1 MYKDITVK
9 YSSEFARY
17 TDAVLVTGDV
27 NAYRIVFET
36 PWELDGC
43 NFKVTA
49 KRADGKVVT
58 DLGITEGTKAIC
70 VLANSMYSVVGDLI
84 FHLTLVDNAGTVLTA
99 CEVVAYVVEGNGDSV
114 PAENL
119 TPILDNVLKSVAE
132 IKEREAELESA
143 LKIHQTAAELD
154 HPDGSVTNA
163 KIADKAINEAK
174 LADGSVTNA
183 KIADGS
189 VTSDKI
195 EPGSVNWR
203 HIDNNS
209 ILTDKIYD
217 KAVATDKIADG
228 AVTSDKLAN
237 KSVNGDKLAA
247 EVTAKSTDTAFKSIK
262 AVTQEDRE
270 HDITVTG
277 KGIIFNDEVEN
288 EPVAE
293 ISLEKGIYIPQN
305 SNGFTDDMQKITL
318 NGSAPG
324 KVTDGSVLTKD
335 KLEIAKNVT
344 KTVNVT
350 AEKMS
355 YVDSTEQANVHF
367 SNLSPNE
374 VSVSAEKFNPD
385 TNASASTRTIVS
397 DENISITE
405 TTSDGDDKA
414 AKLSCETFTLTD
426 ETATPSKA
434 TQDKLNITVKEVSL
448 EHKEYNGAGDLTS
461 NVIHKLTGKANK
473 TDLTAKNIISVY
485 SSKITPHKLVNKPG
499 IPNMTGNG
507 FAVDIARVTDIGG
520 TYVPT
525 YTIDYVWEQQH
536 RNTTSTTYFVNYD
549 TGSSSATGLFPGE
562 ALKYPSDA
570 MTKAKSGD
578 MIVIMGGYYP
588 RNQLGFDQNKS
599 VHIQGGIF
607 CNADNNRS
615 LTWTL
620 VKGSTYKTTRS
631 QAYAVWQAIKDGS
644 EFSELLPT
652 PTLARCKST
661 NGSYFIDGD
670 TVYVNTPDGYSGAPG
685 YDILVS
691 LNAVGATIN
700 TNVWCENTVFVFG
713 GQAACLNRSST
724 DPALFSDCTFKYAKQ
739 NGFMS
744 QGGKSYLLN
753 CESYNN
759 GRDGFSYKK
768 LNSNVSYGF
777 EVGCTAHHNG
787 DDESTGSDN
796 GSTAHEGSIVTRIN
810 GKYYEN
816 KGPNIADVNPGTMSY
831 NLNCACSNSTATAQ
845 DRRIDYNIEDGIMY
859 LDRCTSDGS
868 FISLYE
874 ASVTMPQTTKSYNL
888 GSVLPG
894 VYRVKNVNGVAENLS
909 GGEDIANKV
918 TSISSSST
926 HVQYP
931 SAKSVNDVVSAQKTD
946 IAQNYA
952 NALKGKV
959 TGNNAVRI
967 DDSSPIEHE
976 MNVRVSSKN
985 VIPYPYAQTTKTEKG
1000 ITFTDNGDGTI
1011 TVNGTA
1017 TGDTAMTLV
1026 NSPTSLSEGSYVL
1039 SGTPNGGV
1047 TTYYIQA
1054 YIDGKYGR
1062 ADVAGQTAIYS
1073 VNKGQKVT
1081 RIEFYVKT
1089 GATFDNLVVKP
1100 QFERGTTATD
1110 YTPYVDVSTVALTQR
1125 GKNLIPYKRRN
1136 LSNYGVNFTVNDD
1149 GSLTANGT
1157 ATAPLSQY
1165 FHATGTLYNVPNG
1178 KVYTL
1183 SDPTSDSETTY
1194 QTRGQTLT
1202 PDGSGG
1208 FTFLCTKAKPYYTW
1222 SNEQAATVRA
1232 GVFIKTQVSPGTTIS
1247 NLKFYPQF
1255 ELGNAATKYEPPL
1268 PEITYSVPE
1277 DGIVTGIKNIYPTTT
1292 LLANKDNVVIDVEY
1306 NRDINKAFEELQNA
1320 ILAQGSNT

>member
-132 IKEREAELESA
+132 IKDREAELESA

-154 HPDGSVTNA
+154 HPDGSVT
-163 KIADKAINEAK
+163 
-174 LADGSVTNA
+174 
-183 KIADGS
+183 
-189 VTSDKI
+189 
-195 EPGSVNWR
+195 
-203 HIDNNS
+203 
-209 ILTDKIYD
+209 TDKIANGAVSTD
-217 KAVATDKIADG
+217 KIAPSAVTGSRIANNAVTDTKIADG
-228 AVTSDKLAN
+228 AITTSKIGKNAVDTDNIKDAAVDSAKILNGSIAARHIIDGQVTRDKIAADSISSDKIAN
-237 KSVNGDKLAA
+237 KSVTTEKINDGAVTTEKIADGEISETKLAA
-247 EVTAKSTDTAFKSIK
+247 TLSDKINRKVNKS
-262 AVTQEDRE
+262 
-270 HDITVTG
+270 
-277 KGIIFNDEVEN
+277 
-288 EPVAE
+288 
-293 ISLEKGIYIPQN
+293 
-305 SNGFTDDMQKITL
+305 
-318 NGSAPG
+318 
-324 KVTDGSVLTKD
+324 
-335 KLEIAKNVT
+335 
-344 KTVNVT
+344 
-350 AEKMS
+350 
-355 YVDSTEQANVHF
+355 
-367 SNLSPNE
+367 
-374 VSVSAEKFNPD
+374 
-385 TNASASTRTIVS
+385 
-397 DENISITE
+397 
-405 TTSDGDDKA
+405 
-414 AKLSCETFTLTD
+414 
-426 ETATPSKA
+426 
-434 TQDKLNITVKEVSL
+434 
-448 EHKEYNGAGDLTS
+448 
-461 NVIHKLTGKANK
+461 
-473 TDLTAKNIISVY
+473 DLTADNIKSVY
-485 SSKITPHKLVNKPG
+485 SSAIEPRRQIETGIISTIRVPNSGDVSKIL
-499 IPNMTGNG
+499 
-507 FAVDIARVTDIGG
+507 DIGG
-520 TYVPT
+520 TYVPVFSIDKAWKD
-525 YTIDYVWEQQH
+525 YTKNKVTTDYYVAYGWG
-536 RNTTSTTYFVNYD
+536 N
-549 TGSSSATGLFPGE
+549 SSNDGLSVE
-562 ALKYPSDA
+562 NALKFPSDA
-570 MTKAKSGD
+570 MKKAKDGD
-578 MIVIMGGYYP
+578 TIWVVGGYYP
-588 RNQLGFDQNKS
+588 RNQLGFDQNKT
-599 VHIQGGIF
+599 VHIYGFDGGAGLPSF

-620 VKGSTYKTTRS
+620 VEGTTYKTTRS
-631 QAYAVWQAIKDGS
+631 QAFSVWQANDDGS
-644 EFSELLPT
+644 AFSELLSP
-652 PTLARCKST
+652 PTLEICKST
-661 NGSYFIDGD
+661 HGTYFIDGD

-700 TNVWCENTVFVFG
+700 TMVYCEGIEFVFG
-713 GQAACLNRSST
+713 GQAACLNKSYAG
-724 DPALFSDCTFKYAKQ
+724 PVLLKNCTFKYAKQ

-744 QGGKSYLLN
+744 LGGRSCLDN
-753 CESYNN
+753 CEAYEN

-768 LNSNVSYGF
+768 STDNQPAIGVEWNCSG
-777 EVGCTAHHNG
+777 HHNG
-787 DDESTGSDN
+787 DNESTGSDN

-831 NLNCACSNSTATAQ
+831 NLNCACSNSAATAQ
-845 DRRIDYNIEDGIMY
+845 DRQIDFNIEDGTMY

-874 ASVTMPQTTKSYNL
+874 GNTQTPPTTKSYNL

-894 VYRVKNVNGVAENLS
+894 VYRVKETGGIAENLS

-918 TSISSSST
+918 KSISSSST
-926 HVQYP
+926 DVQYP
-931 SAKSVNDVVSAQKTD
+931 SAKAVYDVTSAQKTD

-959 TGNNAVRI
+959 TGENAVRI

-1062 ADVAGQTAIYS
+1062 ADVAGRTAIYS

-1081 RIEFYVKT
+1081 RIDFYVKT

-1232 GVFIKTQVSPGTTIS
+1232 GVFIKTQVSPGTTVS

>member
-154 HPDGSVTNA
+154 HPDSSVTTN
-163 KIADKAINEAK
+163 KIANGAV
-174 LADGSVTNA
+174 S
-183 KIADGS
+183 
-189 VTSDKI
+189 
-195 EPGSVNWR
+195 
-203 HIDNNS
+203 
-209 ILTDKIYD
+209 TDKIAPS
-217 KAVATDKIADG
+217 AVTGSRIANNAVTDTKIADG
-228 AVTSDKLAN
+228 AVTTSKIGKNAVGTDNIKDAAVDSAKIVNGSIAARHIIDGQVTRDKIAPDSISSDKLAN
-237 KSVNGDKLAA
+237 KSVTTEKIEDNAVTTSKIADGEISEAKLAA
-247 EVTAKSTDTAFKSIK
+247 TLSDKINRKTNKS
-262 AVTQEDRE
+262 
-270 HDITVTG
+270 
-277 KGIIFNDEVEN
+277 
-288 EPVAE
+288 
-293 ISLEKGIYIPQN
+293 
-305 SNGFTDDMQKITL
+305 
-318 NGSAPG
+318 
-324 KVTDGSVLTKD
+324 
-335 KLEIAKNVT
+335 
-344 KTVNVT
+344 
-350 AEKMS
+350 
-355 YVDSTEQANVHF
+355 
-367 SNLSPNE
+367 
-374 VSVSAEKFNPD
+374 
-385 TNASASTRTIVS
+385 
-397 DENISITE
+397 
-405 TTSDGDDKA
+405 
-414 AKLSCETFTLTD
+414 
-426 ETATPSKA
+426 
-434 TQDKLNITVKEVSL
+434 
-448 EHKEYNGAGDLTS
+448 
-461 NVIHKLTGKANK
+461 
-473 TDLTAKNIISVY
+473 DLTADNIISVY
-485 SSKITPHKLVNKPG
+485 SSKLKPHKYVNKPDFSK
-499 IPNMTGNG
+499 MMGNG
-507 FAVDIARVTDIGG
+507 FFADIATVIDIGG
-520 TYVPT
+520 AYAPEFTV
-525 YTIDYVWEQQH
+525 DYVWKKQH
-536 RNTTSTTYFVNYD
+536 QNITSTTYFVNYD
-549 TGSSSATGLFPGE
+549 TGSSSATGLNPGA

-570 MTKAKSGD
+570 MTKAKNGD
-578 MIVIMGGYYP
+578 TIVIMDGYYP

-620 VKGSTYKTTRS
+620 VEETTYKTTRS
-631 QAYAVWQAIKDGS
+631 QAYAVWQAINDGS
-644 EFSELLPT
+644 EFSELLSP
-652 PTLARCKST
+652 PTLEICKSVK
-661 NGSYFIDGD
+661 GSYFIDGD

-700 TNVWCENTVFVFG
+700 TNVWCENTIFVFG

-816 KGPNIADVNPGTMSY
+816 KGPNIADVNSGTMSY

-874 ASVTMPQTTKSYNL
+874 ASVTMPQRTKSYNL

-894 VYRVKNVNGVAENLS
+894 VYRVKNVNGVAENLR

-918 TSISSSST
+918 KSISSSST
-926 HVQYP
+926 DVQYP
-931 SAKSVNDVVSAQKTD
+931 SAKAVNDVVSAQKTD
-946 IAQNYA
+946 MVQNYA

-959 TGNNAVRI
+959 SGNNAVRI

-1039 SGTPNGGV
+1039 SGTPNGSV

-1062 ADVAGQTAIYS
+1062 ANVAGQTAIYS

-1183 SDPTSDSETTY
+1183 SDPASDSETTY
-1194 QTRGQTLT
+1194 QTRGQTLA

-1222 SNEQAATVRA
+1222 NNKQAATVRA
-1232 GVFIKTQVSPGTTIS
+1232 GVFIKTQVSPGTTVS

-1255 ELGNAATKYEPPL
+1255 ELGNAATKYEAPL

>member
-1 MYKDITVK
+1 MKK
-9 YSSEFARY
+9 
-17 TDAVLVTGDV
+17 
-27 NAYRIVFET
+27 
-36 PWELDGC
+36 
-43 NFKVTA
+43 A
-49 KRADGKVVT
+49 K
-58 DLGITEGTKAIC
+58 
-70 VLANSMYSVVGDLI
+70 
-84 FHLTLVDNAGTVLTA
+84 
-99 CEVVAYVVEGNGDSV
+99 
-114 PAENL
+114 
-119 TPILDNVLKSVAE
+119 
-132 IKEREAELESA
+132 
-143 LKIHQTAAELD
+143 
-154 HPDGSVTNA
+154 
-163 KIADKAINEAK
+163 
-174 LADGSVTNA
+174 
-183 KIADGS
+183 
-189 VTSDKI
+189 
-195 EPGSVNWR
+195 
-203 HIDNNS
+203 
-209 ILTDKIYD
+209 
-217 KAVATDKIADG
+217 
-228 AVTSDKLAN
+228 
-237 KSVNGDKLAA
+237 
-247 EVTAKSTDTAFKSIK
+247 
-262 AVTQEDRE
+262 
-270 HDITVTG
+270 
-277 KGIIFNDEVEN
+277 
-288 EPVAE
+288 
-293 ISLEKGIYIPQN
+293 
-305 SNGFTDDMQKITL
+305 
-318 NGSAPG
+318 
-324 KVTDGSVLTKD
+324 
-335 KLEIAKNVT
+335 
-344 KTVNVT
+344 
-350 AEKMS
+350 
-355 YVDSTEQANVHF
+355 
-367 SNLSPNE
+367 
-374 VSVSAEKFNPD
+374 
-385 TNASASTRTIVS
+385 
-397 DENISITE
+397 
-405 TTSDGDDKA
+405 DGD
-414 AKLSCETFTLTD
+414 
-426 ETATPSKA
+426 
-434 TQDKLNITVKEVSL
+434 
-448 EHKEYNGAGDLTS
+448 
-461 NVIHKLTGKANK
+461 
-473 TDLTAKNIISVY
+473 
-485 SSKITPHKLVNKPG
+485 
-499 IPNMTGNG
+499 
-507 FAVDIARVTDIGG
+507 
-520 TYVPT
+520 
-525 YTIDYVWEQQH
+525 TIWV
-536 RNTTSTTYFVNYD
+536 V
-549 TGSSSATGLFPGE
+549 
-562 ALKYPSDA
+562 
-570 MTKAKSGD
+570 
-578 MIVIMGGYYP
+578 GGYYP
-588 RNQLGFDQNKS
+588 RNQLGFDQNKT
-599 VHIQGGIF
+599 VHIYGFDGGAGLPSF

-620 VKGSTYKTTRS
+620 VEGTTYKTTRS
-631 QAYAVWQAIKDGS
+631 QAFSVWQANDDGS
-644 EFSELLPT
+644 AFSELLSP
-652 PTLARCKST
+652 PTLEICKST
-661 NGSYFIDGD
+661 HGTYFIDGD

-700 TNVWCENTVFVFG
+700 TMVYCEGIEFVFG
-713 GQAACLNRSST
+713 GQAACLNKSYAG
-724 DPALFSDCTFKYAKQ
+724 PVLLKNCTFKYAKQ

-744 QGGKSYLLN
+744 LGGRSCLDN
-753 CESYNN
+753 CEAYEN

-768 LNSNVSYGF
+768 STDNQPAIGVEWNCSG
-777 EVGCTAHHNG
+777 HHNG
-787 DDESTGSDN
+787 DNESTGSDN

-831 NLNCACSNSTATAQ
+831 NLNCACSNSAATAQ
-845 DRRIDYNIEDGIMY
+845 DRQIDFNIEDGTMY

-874 ASVTMPQTTKSYNL
+874 GNTQTPPTTKSYNL

-894 VYRVKNVNGVAENLS
+894 VYRVKETGGIAENLS

-918 TSISSSST
+918 KSISSSST
-926 HVQYP
+926 DVQYP
-931 SAKSVNDVVSAQKTD
+931 SAKAVYDVTSAQKTD

-959 TGNNAVRI
+959 TGENAVRI

-1062 ADVAGQTAIYS
+1062 ADVAGRTAIYS

-1081 RIEFYVKT
+1081 RIDFYVKT

-1194 QTRGQTLT
+1194 QTRGQILT
-1202 PDGSGG
+1202 PDGRGG
-1208 FTFLCTKAKPYYTW
+1208 FAFLCTKAKPYYTW

-1232 GVFIKTQVSPGTTIS
+1232 GVFIKTQVSPGTTVS